1 MVKKTLMI
9 INETMK
15 KTLLLILFTFSI
27 NSVFAD
33 SPLTST
39 DFYKAYMDVP
49 IVQEA
54 SLSKGT
60 ITNEMMEY
68 IDDDANPLEIKLG
81 IINAIGW
88 EHKGIMVSKMYFMF
102 VMNKKK
108 YKTEFGGDFIAFKWN
123 ASRDELI
130 CFSYMKALDN
140 YFDVTDAF
148 EMAGEA
154 VRKYPDSFAVNMIYN
169 LIKSQGL
176 TSFGEYYYASKL
188 FLTLKDNPK
197 LKMDMKKESLS
208 YVFEYMNEIGKNCKT
223 N

>member
-1 MVKKTLMI
+1 
-9 INETMK
+9 MK
-15 KTLLLILFTFSI
+15 KTLLLIFFTFSI
-27 NSVFAD
+27 NFVFAD

-49 IVQEA
+49 MVQEA
-54 SLSKGT
+54 SLSKGS

-68 IDDDANPLEIKLG
+68 IDDDDNPLEIKLA

-88 EHKGIMVSKMYFMF
+88 EHKGMMVSKMYFMF

-108 YKTEFGGDFIAFKWN
+108 YKTEFGGEFSAFKWN

-140 YFDVTDAF
+140 YFEVVDAF
-148 EMAGEA
+148 EIAGEA

-169 LIKSQGL
+169 LIKAQGL
-176 TSFGEYYYASKL
+176 TAYGESCYASKM

-197 LKMDMKKESLS
+197 LKMDMRKESMS
-208 YVFEYMNEIGKNCKT
+208 YVFEYMEEIGKDCK
-223 N
+223 

>member
-1 MVKKTLMI
+1 
-9 INETMK
+9 MK
-15 KTLLLILFTFSI
+15 KTLLFLLFTFSI
-27 NSVFAD
+27 NTVFAD

-49 IVQEA
+49 MVQEA
-54 SLSKGT
+54 SLSKGS
-60 ITNEMMEY
+60 ITNDMMEY
-68 IDDDANPLEIKLG
+68 INDDVNPLEIKLA

-88 EHKGIMVSKMYFMF
+88 EHKGMMVSKMYFMF
-102 VMNKKK
+102 VMSKKK

-130 CFSYMKALDN
+130 CYSYMKALDN

-176 TSFGEYYYASKL
+176 TSFGEYCYASKL

-197 LKMDMKKESLS
+197 LKMDMKNESLS
-208 YVFEYMNEIGKNCKT
+208 YVFEYMEEIGKDCK
-223 N
+223 